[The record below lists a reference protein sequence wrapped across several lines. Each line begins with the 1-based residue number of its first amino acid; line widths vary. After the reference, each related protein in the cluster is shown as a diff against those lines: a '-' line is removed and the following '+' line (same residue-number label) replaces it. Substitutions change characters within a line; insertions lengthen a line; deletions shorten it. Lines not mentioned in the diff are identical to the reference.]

1 MLEISINKI
10 LFTDDN
16 FSLVQNIRKQV
27 FVLEQGVDPK
37 LEMDPFDQD
46 AIHFLL
52 LINGTAI
59 GTARWRITKLGVK
72 LERFAILKAYRKS
85 GYGSELVK
93 AVLSDVSSSNEV
105 IYLNSQLNAVSFYKK
120 LGFEPQ
126 GSMFEEAGIQH
137 FKMLFKG

>member
-37 LEMDPFDQD
+37 LEMDPFDKD